1 MTGYVLFLHQV
12 SPRLIAAHHKAIA
25 HPFRQASLYKS
36 VFRGGLKFKW
46 EGWGGDRRGNIIH
59 CKVYGDTPTKGMSKQ
74 ESHR

>member
-36 VFRGGLKFKW
+36 VFRGGLNLS
-46 EGWGGDRRGNIIH
+46 GRDGGEIGGRG
-59 CKVYGDTPTKGMSKQ
+59 
-74 ESHR
+74 